1 MLNKNLRFWKVLID
15 SLQQLSAADMNSGV
29 RIDGRICTRAA
40 QPHADG
46 VDTLKGKEEKMIK
59 CKVILAVV
67 MVLLIGLVSAVSVNA
82 AEVQKI
88 NINTATAEELA
99 QLKGIGPSHA
109 AKIVAYREKNGPFKM
124 PEDLM
129 QVSGI
134 GQKTFEANQEI
145 IVVEEPK
152 PKKK

>member
-1 MLNKNLRFWKVLID
+1 MFNR
-15 SLQQLSAADMNSGV
+15 
-29 RIDGRICTRAA
+29 
-40 QPHADG
+40 
-46 VDTLKGKEEKMIK
+46 KMI
-59 CKVILAVV
+59 VAA
-67 MVLLIGLVSAVSVNA
+67 VLLVVFVGLISILNANA

-88 NINTATAEELA
+88 NINTASAEELA

-124 PEDLM
+124 PEELM

-134 GQKTFEANQEI
+134 GQKTFDTNQELI
-145 IVVEEPK
+145 IVEA

>member
-1 MLNKNLRFWKVLID
+1 MFNR
-15 SLQQLSAADMNSGV
+15 
-29 RIDGRICTRAA
+29 
-40 QPHADG
+40 
-46 VDTLKGKEEKMIK
+46 KMI
-59 CKVILAVV
+59 VA
-67 MVLLIGLVSAVSVNA
+67 VLLVVFVGLISILNANA

-88 NINTATAEELA
+88 NINTASAEELA

-109 AKIVAYREKNGPFKM
+109 AKIVAYREKNGAFKM

-134 GQKTFEANQEI
+134 GQKTFDTNQELI
-145 IVVEEPK
+145 IVEA

>member
-1 MLNKNLRFWKVLID
+1 MFNR
-15 SLQQLSAADMNSGV
+15 
-29 RIDGRICTRAA
+29 
-40 QPHADG
+40 
-46 VDTLKGKEEKMIK
+46 KMI
-59 CKVILAVV
+59 VA
-67 MVLLIGLVSAVSVNA
+67 VLLVVFVGLISILNANA

-88 NINTATAEELA
+88 NINTASAEELA

-134 GQKTFEANQEI
+134 GQKTFDTNQELI
-145 IVVEEPK
+145 IVESH
-152 PKKK
+152 KKK

>member
-1 MLNKNLRFWKVLID
+1 MIV
-15 SLQQLSAADMNSGV
+15 AA
-29 RIDGRICTRAA
+29 
-40 QPHADG
+40 
-46 VDTLKGKEEKMIK
+46 
-59 CKVILAVV
+59 
-67 MVLLIGLVSAVSVNA
+67 VLLVVFVGLISILNANA

-88 NINTATAEELA
+88 NINTASAEELA

-134 GQKTFEANQEI
+134 GQKTFNTNQELI
-145 IVVEEPK
+145 IVEA

>member
-1 MLNKNLRFWKVLID
+1 MINR
-15 SLQQLSAADMNSGV
+15 
-29 RIDGRICTRAA
+29 
-40 QPHADG
+40 
-46 VDTLKGKEEKMIK
+46 KMI
-59 CKVILAVV
+59 VA
-67 MVLLIGLVSAVSVNA
+67 VLLVVFVGLISILNANA

-88 NINTATAEELA
+88 NINTASAEELA

-134 GQKTFEANQEI
+134 GQKTFDTNQELI
-145 IVVEEPK
+145 IVEA

>member
-1 MLNKNLRFWKVLID
+1 
-15 SLQQLSAADMNSGV
+15 
-29 RIDGRICTRAA
+29 
-40 QPHADG
+40 
-46 VDTLKGKEEKMIK
+46 MI
-59 CKVILAVV
+59 VAVV
-67 MVLLIGLVSAVSVNA
+67 LVVFVGLISILNAKA

-88 NINTATAEELA
+88 NINTASAEELA

-134 GQKTFEANQEI
+134 GQKTFDTNQELI
-145 IVVEEPK
+145 IVES